1 MTLSDVVRSGRTQPT
16 VRLRPLFSPT
26 PVHSPS
32 TRTQLRRL
40 AHEAAVIVAMLF
52 AYDLGRYLAA
62 RHVGMA
68 FEHAETVWQL
78 ERWLHL
84 PNELMLQSWVLD
96 GSTDLMHAANIY
108 YAGMHFPVTLLA
120 LMWLFFLR
128 PSHYLWARRALVT
141 ATAVALV
148 IEFVYPLAP
157 PRMLTDLGFVDAAE
171 RMGESVYDAPG
182 VSGLTNQFAAM
193 PSLHV
198 GWALLVAI
206 VLISASQSRWR
217 WVFVAHPVL
226 TALVVVVT
234 ANHYWL
240 DGIVG
245 AALVLFALAV
255 HRSESLLQQP
265 EPIRLRAL
273 PVPTPKPV
281 EVMCSRQ

>member
-1 MTLSDVVRSGRTQPT
+1 VTLPDVVRVGRTRPP

-26 PVHSPS
+26 PMHNP
-32 TRTQLRRL
+32 TAKAQLRRL
-40 AHEAAVIVAMLF
+40 AHEAGVIVAMLF
-52 AYDLGRYLAA
+52 LYDLGRYLAA

-68 FEHAETVWQL
+68 IAHSGSVWQL

-84 PNELMLQSWVLD
+84 PDEVSVQTWVLD
-96 GSTDLMHAANIY
+96 GSVDLMQAANIY

-120 LMWLFFLR
+120 LIWLFILR

-141 ATAVALV
+141 ATAIGLV

-157 PRMLTDLGFVDAAE
+157 PRMRTDLGFVDVAE
-171 RMGESVYDAPG
+171 RFGQSVYDAPG

-206 VLISASQSRWR
+206 VLISASQSKWR
-217 WVFVAHPVL
+217 WLFAAHPVL

-245 AALVLFALAV
+245 SALVLFALAV
-255 HRSESLLQQP
+255 HRVDSLMQQP
-265 EPIRLRAL
+265 EPITLRAW
-273 PVPTPKPV
+273 PVPPKPV
-281 EVMCSRQ
+281 EVVCSQR

>member
-1 MTLSDVVRSGRTQPT
+1 MTLQDVVRVGRTRPT

-26 PVHSPS
+26 PLHDPTVK
-32 TRTQLRRL
+32 TQLRRL
-40 AHEAAVIVAMLF
+40 AHEAGVIVAMLF
-52 AYDLGRYLAA
+52 LYDVGRYLAA

-68 FEHAETVWQL
+68 IANSDSVWHV
-78 ERWLHL
+78 ERWLDL
-84 PNELMLQSWVLD
+84 PNEAWVQAWVLD
-96 GSTDLMHAANIY
+96 GSADLMQAANIY

-120 LMWLFFLR
+120 LIWLFILR

-141 ATAVALV
+141 ATSLGLV

-157 PRMLTDLGFVDAAE
+157 PRMRTDLGFVDAAE
-171 RMGESVYDAPG
+171 RFGQSVYDAPG

-217 WVFVAHPVL
+217 WLFAAHPVL

-245 AALVLFALAV
+245 SALVLFALAV
-255 HRSESLLQQP
+255 HRSDSLMQQP
-265 EPIRLRAL
+265 EPITLRAW
-273 PVPTPKPV
+273 PVTPQPV
-281 EVMCSRQ
+281 EVVGSQR

>member
-1 MTLSDVVRSGRTQPT
+1 VTLADVVRPGRSQPT

-26 PVHSPS
+26 PAHAP
-32 TRTQLRRL
+32 TTKAQLRRL
-40 AHEAAVIVAMLF
+40 AHEAGVIVAMLL

-68 FEHAETVWQL
+68 FAHAETVWHV

-84 PNELMLQSWVLD
+84 PNELLLQSWVLD

-120 LMWLFFLR
+120 LIWLFFLR

-141 ATAVALV
+141 ATAVGLV

-157 PRMLTDLGFVDAAE
+157 PRMLTGLGFVDAAE
-171 RMGESVYDAPG
+171 QLGESVYDAPG

-198 GWALLVAI
+198 GWAVLVAI
-206 VLISASQSRWR
+206 VLISASESRWR
-217 WVFVAHPVL
+217 WLFAAHPVL

-234 ANHYWL
+234 ANHFWL

-255 HRSESLLQQP
+255 HRSDSLSQQP
-265 EPIRLRAL
+265 QPITVRAR
-273 PVPTPKPV
+273 PSPRPKPV
-281 EVMCSRQ
+281 EVMCARQ

>member
-1 MTLSDVVRSGRTQPT
+1 VTLSDVVRSGRARPT
-16 VRLRPLFSPT
+16 VHLRPLFSPT
-26 PVHSPS
+26 PVHSP
-32 TRTQLRRL
+32 TTKAQLRRL
-40 AHEAAVIVAMLF
+40 AHEAGVIVAMLL

-120 LMWLFFLR
+120 LMWLFILR

-141 ATAVALV
+141 ATAVGLV

-157 PRMLTDLGFVDAAE
+157 PRMLTDLGFVDAAD
-171 RMGESVYDAPG
+171 RLGESVYDAPG

-206 VLISASQSRWR
+206 VLISASQSQWR
-217 WVFVAHPVL
+217 WLFVAHPIL
-226 TALVVVVT
+226 TSLVVVVT
-234 ANHYWL
+234 ANHFWL

-255 HRSESLLQQP
+255 HRTDSLMHQP
-265 EPIRLRAL
+265 EPIKLRAL
-273 PVPTPKPV
+273 PAPPSKPV

>member
-1 MTLSDVVRSGRTQPT
+1 MTLPDVVRVGHTRPT

-26 PVHSPS
+26 PMHNP
-32 TRTQLRRL
+32 TAKAQLRRL
-40 AHEAAVIVAMLF
+40 AHEAGVIVAMLF
-52 AYDLGRYLAA
+52 LYDVGRYLAA

-68 FEHAETVWQL
+68 VANSGNVWQL

-84 PNELMLQSWVLD
+84 PDEVMVQAWVLD
-96 GSTDLMHAANIY
+96 GSADLMKAANIY

-120 LMWLFFLR
+120 LIWLFILR

-141 ATAVALV
+141 ATAIGLV

-157 PRMLTDLGFVDAAE
+157 PRMRTDLGFVDAAA
-171 RMGESVYDAPG
+171 RFGQSVYDAPG

-206 VLISASQSRWR
+206 VLISASQSKWR
-217 WVFVAHPVL
+217 WLFAAHPVL

-245 AALVLFALAV
+245 SALVLFALAV
-255 HRSESLLQQP
+255 HRVDSLMQQP
-265 EPIRLRAL
+265 EPIRLRAW
-273 PVPTPKPV
+273 PAPPKPV
-281 EVMCSRQ
+281 EVVCSQR

>member
-1 MTLSDVVRSGRTQPT
+1 VTLSDVVRSGRTQPT

-26 PVHSPS
+26 PVHSP
-32 TRTQLRRL
+32 TTKAQLRRL
-40 AHEAAVIVAMLF
+40 AHEAGVIVAMLLL
-52 AYDLGRYLAA
+52 YDLGRYLAA

-68 FEHAETVWQL
+68 FAHSDTLWQF

-84 PNELMLQSWVLD
+84 PNEAMVQSWILD
-96 GSTDLMHAANIY
+96 GSTDLMQAANIY
-108 YAGMHFPVTLLA
+108 YAGMHFPVTFLA

-141 ATAVALV
+141 ATAVGLV

-157 PRMLTDLGFVDAAE
+157 PRMRTDLGFMDAAE
-171 RMGESVYDAPG
+171 RFGQSVYDAPG

-206 VLISASQSRWR
+206 VLISASQSKWR
-217 WVFVAHPVL
+217 WLFAAHPIL

-255 HRSESLLQQP
+255 HRTDSLMQQP
-265 EPIRLRAL
+265 EPITLRAW
-273 PVPTPKPV
+273 PVPPKPV
-281 EVMCSRQ
+281 EVACSRQ